1 MSKEKFQHN
10 GHTWTVEWQEPSQ
23 TQPSVEIIIG
33 SVLARGSRQLMLFMY
48 STKNNTYA
56 PMSWHS
62 GNAPTGIRT
71 KRDQINKEMKTMNEE
86 HILLEDHP
94 DQGSANARMDVLKKK
109 NPSAQYSTIQG
120 KKSGKWHV
128 VRHTSGGMSMAESV
142 ETPSFEDY
150 LSEATLP
157 PHHDAFKRGFKSGV
171 QGGGAAGNENSA
183 SVKPELRKHYT
194 AGVNAG
200 KIHTKTHG
208 VQKGYSVDRNGYR
221 KEISGFKKHI
231 EQHAPEA
238 IKKHFGDS

>member
-62 GNAPTGIRT
+62 GNAPTGIRA

-142 ETPSFEDY
+142 ETPSFEEY
-150 LSEATLP
+150 LSESNSEYHPVL
-157 PHHDAFKRGFKSGV
+157 KKS
-171 QGGGAAGNENSA
+171 
-183 SVKPELRKHYT
+183 Y
-194 AGVNAG
+194 
-200 KIHTKTHG
+200 
-208 VQKGYSVDRNGYR
+208 
-221 KEISGFKKHI
+221 FKKLGHNAYSHPLHGTVKI
-231 EQHAPEA
+231 NQHGHWEHTHTSGGKFEGTTGASLQKHLTILHNEA
-238 IKKHFGDS
+238 